1 MGLKIPR
8 PYGHAGSSPAVRTIL
23 ILALLATAG
32 CDRRN
37 NDPEIGVSMIGG
49 SLRGADPDRQALDEA
64 QRVVARETAQ
74 GLVTLDAAGQVR
86 PGLAESWIVTDDGLS
101 LIFRLRHAR
110 WPDGS
115 DVTAPQVAASLARA
129 VAQGSRNSLKPLLMA
144 VDGIVPMTGRIIEV
158 RLRVPRPNMFQL
170 LAQPE
175 LGVRR
180 AQEGAGPWRAVRK
193 GAALVLTPLPDPDT
207 DADTAPP
214 LVTQVTLRSE
224 GAGKAIA
231 RFQAG
236 RTALVSGGTLA
247 DWPVAQAARE
257 RRLRIDPAEGLFG
270 IGIRPTTPMLRD
282 VTIREALSMA
292 IDREAMGAITGV
304 PRWTVAQ
311 RLLPAQLDS
320 ARVPVEP
327 GWGGTALED
336 RKRAARA
343 RVAAWIAG
351 QGEPAPLKLALPPG
365 PGMRLVLARLIV
377 DFRAI
382 GLRVERVAWNAAD
395 ADLVLIDEVSPNGS
409 ANWYLTRTGCEAG
422 FACSDVAE
430 QALQAARVAP
440 TLVERARGIADADAA
455 ASQASGYIPLS
466 TPLRWSL
473 VDESLNGWRENAFA
487 VHPLGELRT
496 PRN

>member
-1 MGLKIPR
+1 MGRGATL
-8 PYGHAGSSPAVRTIL
+8 
-23 ILALLATAG
+23 LALALALTLAG
-32 CDRRN
+32 CNRHD
-37 NDPEIGVSMIGG
+37 NDPEIAVSLIGG
-49 SLRGADPDRQALDEA
+49 SLRPADPDRRRLDES
-64 QRVVARETAQ
+64 QREVARETAQ

-115 DVTAPQVAASLARA
+115 DVTAPQVAASLQRA
-129 VAQGSRNSLKPLLMA
+129 VMPGSVNALKPLLMA
-144 VDGIVPMTGRIIEV
+144 VDTIVPMTGRIVEV
-158 RLRVPRPNMFQL
+158 RLHVPRPNMFQL

-175 LGVRR
+175 LGIRR
-180 AQEGAGPWRAVRK
+180 EGQGAGPWHASQRSDT
-193 GAALVLTPLPDPDT
+193 LLLTPLPDPDA
-207 DADTAPP
+207 DADTPSP
-214 LVTQVTLRSE
+214 LVTQVTLRRES
-224 GAGKAIA
+224 AGKAIA

-236 RTALVSGGTLA
+236 EASLVSGGTFD
-247 DWPVAQAARE
+247 DWPVVQASGDRSI
-257 RRLRIDPAEGLFG
+257 RIDPAEGLFG

-292 IDREAMGAITGV
+292 VDREALGTITGV

-327 GWGGTALED
+327 TWGGVPVDE
-336 RKRAARA
+336 RKRTARSRIA
-343 RVAAWIAG
+343 GWIAG
-351 QGEPAPLKLALPPG
+351 HGEPSPLKIALPAG
-365 PGMRLVLARLIV
+365 SGAKLLLARLTV

-382 GLRVERVAWNAAD
+382 GLSIERVAWNAGD

-422 FACSDVAE
+422 FAGSDRAE
-430 QALQAARVAP
+430 QELQAARVAP
-440 TLVERARGIADADAA
+440 TLVERARAIADADAA

-473 VDESLNGWRENAFA
+473 VSSSLNGWRENGFA
-487 VHPLGELRT
+487 VHPLAELRT
-496 PRN
+496 SRN

>member
-1 MGLKIPR
+1 
-8 PYGHAGSSPAVRTIL
+8 
-23 ILALLATAG
+23 
-32 CDRRN
+32 
-37 NDPEIGVSMIGG
+37 MIGG
-49 SLRGADPDRQALDEA
+49 SLRSADPDRQTLDEP
-64 QRVVARETAQ
+64 QRIVARETAQ

-115 DVTAPQVAASLARA
+115 DVTAPQVAASLARGVGA
-129 VAQGSRNSLKPLLMA
+129 ASHNSLKPLLMA
-144 VDGIVPMTGRIIEV
+144 VGGIVPMTGRIIEV

-175 LGVRR
+175 LGIRR
-180 AQEGAGPWRAVRK
+180 EGLGAGPWRAVRQ
-193 GAALVLTPLPDPDT
+193 GGALVLTPLPDPDM
-207 DADTAPP
+207 DADTPPP

-224 GAGKAIA
+224 RVGKAIA

-236 RTALVSGGTLA
+236 RAALVSGGTLA
-247 DWPVAQAARE
+247 DWPVAQAAHE
-257 RRLRIDPAEGLFG
+257 RSLRIDPAEGLFG

-282 VTIREALSMA
+282 VTIREALAMA
-292 IDREAMGAITGV
+292 IDREAMGLITGV

-327 GWGGTALED
+327 NWGTTSLDD
-336 RKRAARA
+336 RRRAARSRIA
-343 RVAAWIAG
+343 GWIAVH
-351 QGEPAPLKLALPPG
+351 GEPAPLKIALPAG
-365 PGMRLVLARLIV
+365 PGMRLVMARLTV
-377 DFRAI
+377 DFRMI
-382 GLRVERVAWNAAD
+382 GLRVEAVAWNVPD

-422 FACSDVAE
+422 FACSDLSE

-440 TLVERARGIADADAA
+440 SLVERARAIADADAA
-455 ASQASGYIPLS
+455 AAQASGYIPLS
-466 TPLRWSL
+466 TPLRWSM

-487 VHPLGELRT
+487 VHPLGELRV